1 MRLAL
6 PPEQIE
12 APDAE
17 GEEQHSHQGAERR
30 PAVYRSHDDQRDPDP
45 HEEEGE
51 EHHEGA
57 IGVQAALRPVTTI
70 TLLGACFRTKSTVSL
85 KTPARP
91 LPPRGAPMTMI
102 SL

>member
-1 MRLAL
+1 VRLAL

-17 GEEQHSHQGAERR
+17 SEEQHSHQVAECRS
-30 PAVYRSHDDQRDPDP
+30 AVYRSHDDQRDPDP
-45 HEEEGE
+45 HEKEREER
-51 EHHEGA
+51 HESA
-57 IGVQAALRPVTTI
+57 VGVQAALRPATTI
-70 TLLGACFRTKSTVSL
+70 TLLGACLRTKSTVSL
-85 KTPARP
+85 KTPRP